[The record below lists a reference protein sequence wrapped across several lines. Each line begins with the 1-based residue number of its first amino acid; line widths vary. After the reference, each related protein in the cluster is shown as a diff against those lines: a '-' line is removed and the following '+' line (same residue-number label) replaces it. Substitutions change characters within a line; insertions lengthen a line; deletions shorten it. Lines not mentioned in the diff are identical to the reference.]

1 MTFATQEEGASG
13 RRQRRMRVTEV
24 DRQILSLL
32 EQDARRTVSDMAQRV
47 GASRTAVK
55 DRMMRLQEAGII
67 KRFTVDIERDA
78 VETGPL
84 GSAFLLVRL
93 HRASCKSIHEAIR
106 GWPEVLG
113 CWSIAGD
120 LDMIILVSACSSAEL
135 ENLRDRLARNS
146 LIKSLTTLSVL
157 REWMH
162 RPAAIAVKAGLR
174 PLPHGS

>member
-1 MTFATQEEGASG
+1 MPGAEVSSLIREAG
-13 RRQRRMRVTEV
+13 TASHGQRRMRVTDV
-24 DRQILSLL
+24 DRQILNLL

-67 KRFTVDIERDA
+67 KRFTVDIERAA

-93 HRASCKSIHEAIR
+93 HRASCKSIHDSIR

-120 LDMIILVSACSSAEL
+120 LDMIILVSACSSADL
-135 ENLRDRLARNS
+135 ENLRDRLARHP
-146 LIKSLTTLSVL
+146 LVKSLTTLSVL

-162 RPAAIAVKAGLR
+162 RPTCVAVKAD
-174 PLPHGS
+174 

>member
-1 MTFATQEEGASG
+1 MRVATEEAG
-13 RRQRRMRVTEV
+13 RSDRGQRRLRVTDL

-32 EQDARRTVSDMAQRV
+32 EQDARRSVSDMAQRV

-55 DRMMRLQEAGII
+55 DRMVRLQDAGII
-67 KRFTVDIERDA
+67 KRFTVDIEREV
-78 VETGPL
+78 VEPGPL
-84 GSAFLLVRL
+84 GAAFLLVRL

-113 CWSIAGD
+113 CWSVAGE
-120 LDMIILVSACSSAEL
+120 LDMIIMVSACSSAEL

-162 RPAAIAVKAGLR
+162 RPASVAVRAG
-174 PLPHGS
+174 